1 MLALTG
7 GEDYELLFTSSKDN
21 VPQIEAIAKEL
32 GLPITQIGEIAA
44 KQSGISVLDENGK
57 VIPLKVEGFEHF
69 K

>member
-1 MLALTG
+1 MQLIQNSRPDTLC
-7 GEDYELLFTSSKDN
+7 FTKDN
-21 VPQIEAIAKEL
+21 VPQIESIAKEL

-44 KQSGISVLDENGK
+44 KESGISVLDENGK